1 MTKLTFKLIFHL
13 YPQDTNEHTL
23 SIFKKLMDRVQ
34 EPSLEH
40 NCNGYR
46 GEKFIK
52 LNITS
57 SSSVDNQT
65 IKKRLE
71 LEFQEFYRKT
81 FHIKKGKY
89 KSPSKFMVYDTEKQK
104 YIFTKDIKGILK

>member
-13 YPQDTNEHTL
+13 YPQYTNEHTL

-46 GEKFIK
+46 GEKIIK

-89 KSPSKFMVYDTEKQK
+89 QSPSKFMIYDNKKQK
-104 YIFTKDIKGILK
+104 YIFTKDIKEILK

>member
-13 YPQDTNEHTL
+13 YPQDTNEHIL

-46 GEKFIK
+46 GEKIIK
-52 LNITS
+52 LNINS
-57 SSSVDNQT
+57 SSAVDNQT

-89 KSPSKFMVYDTEKQK
+89 QSPSKFMVYDNEKQK
-104 YIFTKDIKGILK
+104 YIFTKDIKEILK